1 MKNAVLF
8 ANTGV
13 LDFLEL
19 RTSIVRIPEVIAKLK
34 EAQVYL
40 DRAMDNAPDLIQFLT
55 SEDQVFWRSEKIRKI
70 AVAVVQLALYE
81 RYAKRF
87 GEASHVLSV
96 SNEDSPIQVLSGN
109 MRLGEF
115 IINLAMKEEKVKTVE
130 NLNSLPEPTSL
141 AKGISMPDFQLY
153 EKSEEQAYK
162 LSGEGEKEAL
172 NELLMKLRDEEGVK
186 QFVNVGP
193 GQSISGSAMSELV
206 DKELNIMESIDL
218 DPMLSWFW
226 DVSSNYS
233 YQLAN

>member
-55 SEDQVFWRSEKIRKI
+55 SDDQIFWRSEKIRKI

-81 RYAKRF
+81 RYSKRF

-115 IINLAMKEEKVKTVE
+115 IINLAMKEEKVK
-130 NLNSLPEPTSL
+130 NMDSLNALPEPTSL

-226 DVSSNYS
+226 DVSSSYS